1 MTSVSETVA
10 SRRSASI
17 PLRYA
22 LRELRGGLRG
32 FYVFIGCIALGVMA
46 IAGVGSVA
54 ASLGE
59 GLAHEGRIL
68 LGGDIAF
75 SLFQREAKADELA
88 FLKARGNLSV
98 TASLRGMARAEDGRL
113 ALVEIK
119 AVDDKYPMLGELAL
133 EPRMRADD
141 LFAERGGLFGVAVDQ
156 TLLARL
162 DLKLGDRVHVGA
174 ANFEIRSIEN
184 GEPDK
189 LAGGLGFGPRFL
201 VSEAGL
207 RATQLIQP
215 GSLVRWT
222 YRIKLPDSARSDRN
236 VKELADET
244 RRALPHAGWE
254 IRSRDNASPQLE
266 RTINRFTQFLT
277 LVGLAAL
284 LVGGVGVANAVKS
297 HIDRRRDVIAAFKAL
312 GATGS
317 DVFSIYLTQVT
328 VLAVIGSVIGLAVGA
343 ALPFVIVNVFG
354 KLLPLPVEPA
364 LHINELA
371 LALVYG
377 LLTALAF
384 GLWPLGRVHDV
395 PVAALFRETV
405 DSTVDLKSLWSKLR
419 VLSRDLPIAFRG
431 SRKGAVET
439 GGELRKMGT
448 HAWRRP
454 RLIYLAWMALVIAL
468 LAGVVIG
475 LAYDKRVATIFVL
488 SSIAVF
494 ILLRGIAVALMALA
508 RGLPRT
514 QITMLR
520 LAITNIHRPGALTPS
535 VVMSLGLGLAVL
547 VTITQIDGNLR
558 RQFLA
563 ALPDHAPSF
572 YFIDIPATE
581 ADRFNAFLKK
591 TAPDSTVEE
600 VPMLRGRIVSAR
612 GVRAEELKPSTDS
625 EWVLQSDRG
634 LSSTGEIPKGS
645 KIVEGEWWGA
655 DYDGP
660 PLISIEKKI
669 AEGLKLKIGDEITV
683 NVLGH
688 DIMAKIANMRTIDW
702 QGLGINFVL
711 IFSPNAFKGAPHTH
725 IATLTEAHPDSTEDA
740 AIIKAV
746 ADAFPTVTSVR
757 VREALE
763 TVGTVITNLVLA
775 IRGASAVTLI
785 SAVLVLGGALAAG
798 HRHRVY
804 DAVIL
809 KTLGATR
816 ARLLG
821 AYALEYL
828 MIGFATAIFGVI
840 AGSIAAWLIVTR
852 LMTLSFVWQAGSAA
866 GVVVSALI
874 VTVGLG
880 LAGTLVALNQKPAA
894 VLRNL

>member
-1 MTSVSETVA
+1 MTTVSETMA
-10 SRRSASI
+10 SHRPASI

-32 FYVFIGCIALGVMA
+32 FYVFIACIALGVMT
-46 IAGVGSVA
+46 ISGVGSVA
-54 ASLGE
+54 ASLGD
-59 GLAHEGRIL
+59 GLAREGRTL
-68 LGGDIAF
+68 LGGDVAF
-75 SLFQREAKADELA
+75 SLFQREAKPEEVA
-88 FLKARGNLSV
+88 FLRTRGDVSV
-98 TASLRGMARAEDGRL
+98 TASLRGMARVADGRL

-119 AVDDKYPMLGELAL
+119 AVDRSYPTLGELSL
-133 EPRMRADD
+133 EPRLPVADV
-141 LFAERGGLFGVAVDQ
+141 LAERDGVFGAAVDQ

-162 DLKLGDRVHVGA
+162 DLSLGDRVSVGSA
-174 ANFEIRSIEN
+174 TFQIRSIDN

-207 RATQLIQP
+207 RATQLLQP

-222 YRIKLPDSARSDRN
+222 YRVKLPDNASGGRN
-236 VKELADET
+236 ATRLADNA
-244 RRALPHAGWE
+244 RQALPHAGWE

-297 HIDRRRDVIAAFKAL
+297 HIDRRRDVIATFKAL
-312 GATGS
+312 GATGR
-317 DVFSIYLTQVT
+317 DVFAIYLTQVT
-328 VLAVIGSVIGLAVGA
+328 VLAVIGSVIGLVAGA
-343 ALPFVIVNVFG
+343 ALPFVIVHVFG
-354 KLLPLPVEPA
+354 KVLPLPVVPA
-364 LHINELA
+364 LHAGELA
-371 LALVYG
+371 LSLVYG
-377 LLTALAF
+377 LLTAFAF

-405 DSTVDLKSLWSKLR
+405 AGVW
-419 VLSRDLPIAFRG
+419 
-431 SRKGAVET
+431 
-439 GGELRKMGT
+439 
-448 HAWRRP
+448 HRP
-454 RLIYLAWMALVIAL
+454 RWRYLAAMALVIAL
-468 LAGVVIG
+468 LITVVIG
-475 LAYDKRVATIFVL
+475 LAYDKRVATVFVVSAIAIF
-488 SSIAVF
+488 A
-494 ILLRGIAVALMALA
+494 LLRGIAAALMALA
-508 RGLPRT
+508 RRLPRT
-514 QITMLR
+514 NITMLR
-520 LAITNIHRPGALTPS
+520 LAIANIYRPGALTPS

-558 RQFLA
+558 RQFMA
-563 ALPDHAPSF
+563 ALPDRAPSF
-572 YFIDIPATE
+572 YFIDIPSTE
-581 ADRFNAFLKK
+581 ADRFTAFLKQ
-591 TAPDSTVEE
+591 TAPGSTVEE

-612 GVRAEELKPSTDS
+612 GVRAEDLKPSTDS

-634 LSSTGEIPKGS
+634 LTSTSEIPKGS
-645 KIVEGEWWGA
+645 KIIEGQWWGA

-660 PLISIEKKI
+660 PLISIDKKI
-669 AEGLKLKIGDEITV
+669 ADGLGLKIGDEIVV
-683 NVLGH
+683 NVLGR
-688 DIMAKIANMRTIDW
+688 DISAKVGNMRTIDW

-711 IFSPNAFKGAPHTH
+711 VFSPNAFRGAPHTH
-725 IATLTEAHPDSTEDA
+725 IATLTEAHPDAAGDA
-740 AIIKAV
+740 DIVKSV
-746 ADAFPTVTSVR
+746 ASAFPMVTSVR

-763 TVGTVITNLVLA
+763 TIGTVVTNLVLA

-816 ARLLG
+816 GRLLG

-828 MIGFATAIFGVI
+828 MIGFATAVFGVI
-840 AGSIAAWLIVTR
+840 AGSVAAWLIVTR

-866 GVVVSALI
+866 GVVASALL

-880 LAGTLVALNQKPAA
+880 LAGTLLALNQKPAA